1 MTNQL
6 IKKINL
12 NHSFIFFLLIN
23 LFSVVMFRLNYLDIS
38 SSICL
43 FLILTIGV
51 SHGALDNIKGKKL
64 LKLFN
69 FERIYI
75 FYIFYIF
82 IAVCVIIIWSLL
94 PATTLLVFLIVASF
108 HFGKE
113 DTQFLINK
121 KPYLIQIL
129 YLLKGS
135 LIILAPLFFHFDD
148 TVKIFKSLLVVNENF
163 YLFLEFLEEKK
174 IIEISI
180 ILSSLSS
187 IFLFIDK
194 FELKKF
200 TIFFDYFSII
210 ILNYYFTPLTAF
222 TIYFCFLHSVRHS
235 ISLAIDLDENNL
247 QNGLKLFILK
257 ALPLTLLTILI
268 SIIVLLLLNEVNY
281 IDDAILKLIFIGLA
295 SLTFP
300 HILLEYFLEK
310 NEKQTN

>member
-94 PATTLLVFLIVASF
+94 PATTLLVFLIVAAF

-121 KPYLIQIL
+121 KSYLIQLL

-222 TIYFCFLHSVRHS
+222 TIYFCFLHSIRHS
-235 ISLAIDLDENNL
+235 FSLIYEINKNNFKKGS
-247 QNGLKLFILK
+247 NLFIKK
-257 ALPLTLLTILI
+257 ALPLTMLTGLIFLI
-268 SIIVLLLLNEVNY
+268 SLYVLNNYFLLNS
-281 IDDAILKLIFIGLA
+281 AILKVIFIGLA

-300 HILLEYFLEK
+300 HILLEYLLEK
-310 NEKQTN
+310 NEKKS